1 MRSRYI
7 FIYKVTERSWLIYG
21 LLVSFQVYMSAMN
34 PTIGQVSLPPEAADS
49 TLSIRVSKQSGV

>member
-1 MRSRYI
+1 MRSRCI